1 MYDVHMRKIGH
12 NTVVLCVGERH
23 GRKPEMYARLMPH
36 WTGGAKITMSMYSGS
51 SQTYHLWHPQTVNH
65 RILALCLFLALAS
78 TSTEDLGTRKCRGGG
93 GGGVLDGD

>member
-1 MYDVHMRKIGH
+1 
-12 NTVVLCVGERH
+12 
-23 GRKPEMYARLMPH
+23 MYARLMPH

-93 GGGVLDGD
+93 GGGTRWRLTGMLKVAQ